1 MFSPPVNSGK
11 NRPTTLGSS
20 QFSGSGVD
28 GRTNGS
34 SWSSGSH
41 SSPTYDSPR
50 AFPDTFENRV
60 TERGQPSQDTVPS
73 SQFINPPLLD
83 KTSEQDSYQYTREA
97 GVSSCHQGLLQSEL
111 DLPNPRP
118 LSSPTKPASPYYF
131 SGSNRRRHLPDSGT
145 QEVQSKKVR
154 KVPPGLPSSVYT
166 SSTSQDEYGRDSE
179 PAFTQA
185 KPPAAMFSGTYFM
198 QDGSH
203 PSSDLWP
210 SASNGPSHSNYGGLV
225 APSAT
230 HVVQAPGYGGVNVH
244 DRLAYNTRSASPNEL
259 PTGLPPMSTF
269 HRGPPPDTNYAA
281 VSSRAPSVNGTD
293 AVLATR
299 STITSGPSQTG
310 DALGKALASIYS
322 PDHTNNSFSSNAST
336 PVDSPPPLTTVAP
349 AQWQRSSSQDPPS
362 PGYENSLHTLQ
373 SRMEERLDRLDDAIH
388 VMRNHAVGPAP
399 GLAVS
404 PAEGLVTTSHNGPM
418 GAMGT
423 SYCAPGLNLASRH
436 SSLGG
441 ASNREDSAIM
451 HGAPGALVTSAVP
464 TSSTANELS
473 PPLDSYRA
481 VAIVDATPP
490 SAATPG
496 SSTELKSDDGD
507 KDGSSG
513 EFELPDEKKMEEEHK
528 LGSRSSS
535 VGALSPGSNPDDEDL
550 TPEQKVERERDR
562 RMANNAR
569 ERLRVRDINEA
580 FKELGRM
587 CQLHLNTEK
596 PQTKLLILHQ
606 AVTVILSLEQQV
618 RERNLNPK
626 AACLKRREEEKVS
639 AGAGADRSSSLT
651 ASHPISHQGLDAP
664 NPLGHL

>member
-1 MFSPPVNSGK
+1 MYCAYPIPGM
-11 NRPTTLGSS
+11 G
-20 QFSGSGVD
+20 
-28 GRTNGS
+28 
-34 SWSSGSH
+34 
-41 SSPTYDSPR
+41 
-50 AFPDTFENRV
+50 
-60 TERGQPSQDTVPS
+60 
-73 SQFINPPLLD
+73 
-83 KTSEQDSYQYTREA
+83 
-97 GVSSCHQGLLQSEL
+97 
-111 DLPNPRP
+111 
-118 LSSPTKPASPYYF
+118 ASPLMYYY
-131 SGSNRRRHLPDSGT
+131 N
-145 QEVQSKKVR
+145 SK
-154 KVPPGLPSSVYT
+154 PVYT

-210 SASNGPSHSNYGGLV
+210 SASNGPSHSNYGGMV

-230 HVVQAPGYGGVNVH
+230 HVVQAPEYGGVNVH
-244 DRLAYNTRSASPNEL
+244 DRLAYNTRSASPNEH

-269 HRGPPPDTNYAA
+269 HRGPPPDNNYAA
-281 VSSRAPSVNGTD
+281 VSSRTPSVNGTD

-299 STITSGPSQTG
+299 SAITSGPSQTG
-310 DALGKALASIYS
+310 DALGKALASAFPFVGQVCRGHLEPSSTLIYS

-362 PGYENSLHTLQ
+362 PGYENSLHTLKNRIEQHLHEHLQDAMSFLKGACEQ

-418 GAMGT
+418 GAMGA

-441 ASNREDSAIM
+441 ASNREDGAIM
-451 HGAPGALVTSAVP
+451 HGAPGALVTSTVP

-473 PPLDSYRA
+473 PRLDSYR
-481 VAIVDATPP
+481 
-490 SAATPG
+490 AATPG

-513 EFELPDEKKMEEEHK
+513 EFELPDDKKMEEEHK

-535 VGALSPGSNPDDEDL
+535 AGAMSPGSNPDDEDL

-651 ASHPISHQGLDAP
+651 APHPISHQGLDAP